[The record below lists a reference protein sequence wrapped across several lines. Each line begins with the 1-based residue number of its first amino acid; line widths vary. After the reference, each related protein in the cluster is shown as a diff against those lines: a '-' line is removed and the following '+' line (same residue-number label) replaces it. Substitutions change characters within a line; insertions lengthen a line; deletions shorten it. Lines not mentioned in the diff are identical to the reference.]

1 MANIATTFLGLD
13 LPSPVIAS
21 SSGLTQSVE
30 NLKKAEENGAGAVI
44 LKSLFEEQI
53 NFEAGHMLSQSK
65 DYPEAEDYIRN
76 YAKHNSV
83 DEYIRL
89 IRKAKEAIDIPVI
102 ASINCVSARDW
113 TGFAKTIE
121 NAGADALELNINIIP
136 DNGDTE
142 SLSYESKYYEIAEAV
157 IEKIDIHVITKI
169 GPHFTNLLRVVK
181 QLQFRGVKAVTLFNR
196 FYEPDINIDNMEMVS
211 ASVFSRDTDIRHSLR
226 WVGMVSGN
234 LKRIEVSAST
244 GIHDGGAAIKQLL
257 AGAQTTQVCSVL
269 YRNGFSAISEINNE
283 IEEWMEEHDFKSIE
297 DFRGKMSYKNID
309 NPQMYERS
317 QFMKYFSSVE

>member
-21 SSGLTQSVE
+21 SSGLTQSAE
-30 NLKKAEENGAGAVI
+30 NIKKAEENGAGAVI

-53 NFEAGHMLSQSK
+53 NFEAGHMLSQSN

-76 YAKHNSV
+76 YAKHNSL
-83 DEYIRL
+83 DAYIRL
-89 IRKAKEAIDIPVI
+89 IRDAKKAVNIPVI
-102 ASINCVSARDW
+102 ASINCISAKDW
-113 TGFAKTIE
+113 TGFATRIE
-121 NAGADALELNINIIP
+121 EAGADALELNINIIP

-142 SLSYESKYYEIAEAV
+142 SLTYESKYYEIAEAV
-157 IEKIDIHVITKI
+157 LKKVNIPLIIKI
-169 GPHFTNLLRVVK
+169 GPHFTNLLRMVK

-196 FYEPDINIDNMEMVS
+196 FYEPDINIDKMEMVS

-234 LKRIEVSAST
+234 MKRIEVSAST

-297 DFRGKMSYKNID
+297 DFRGKMSYKNIN